1 VGAWI
6 VIFIAFALMGSFFWI
21 MPSKRDRVRME
32 LRQKAMRLG
41 LKIRFPDKGLKER
54 LIRYEDFILGSAMY
68 ELFIVAKKKPLLSG
82 GFFIIKD
89 EGGVSWRFLEVS
101 LPLNLQGISAQLLK
115 VLEKLPVGLNLV
127 MLSSNG
133 VSMFWDERGDESD
146 VECMFEVMEETNA
159 SMIAMS

>member
-1 VGAWI
+1 MGSWI
-6 VIFIAFALMGSFFWI
+6 VILIVFALMGSFFWI
-21 MPSKRDRVRME
+21 MPSRRDRVRME

-68 ELFIVAKKKPLLSG
+68 ELFIVGNKKPLLSG
-82 GFFIIKD
+82 GFIIIKD
-89 EGGVSWRFLEVS
+89 EGGASWRFLDVS
-101 LPLNLQGISAQLLK
+101 LPLNLQGISGRVLQD
-115 VLEKLPVGLNLV
+115 LEKLPASLSLV

-146 VECMFEVMEETNA
+146 VECMFDVMGEVNA
-159 SMIAMS
+159 SMVAMS